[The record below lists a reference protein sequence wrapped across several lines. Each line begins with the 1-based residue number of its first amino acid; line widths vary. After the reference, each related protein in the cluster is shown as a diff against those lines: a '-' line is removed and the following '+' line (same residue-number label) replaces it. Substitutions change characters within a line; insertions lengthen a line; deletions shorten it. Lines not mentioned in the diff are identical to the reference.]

1 MAHDHQETK
10 NQCIGKCAKY
20 YDTKLLVHVPIGV
33 YEFNLIPFYDNV
45 GNWAVHGF
53 QNQVLASI
61 VDKHPG
67 PNHRKCDQ
75 RGRKPVKQRP
85 FLNTKVV
92 GDLKENKLHLA
103 ERVDLFITFKTLRNA
118 NIALLGLAV
127 LVRVVVYVI

>member
-1 MAHDHQETK
+1 M
-10 NQCIGKCAKY
+10 
-20 YDTKLLVHVPIGV
+20 VHVPIGV

>member
-1 MAHDHQETK
+1 MAHDHEETK
-10 NQCIGKCAKY
+10 KKCIGNCPEY
-20 YDTKLLVHVPIGV
+20 YDTEFLVHVPIGV

-45 GNWAVHGF
+45 GYWAVHGF

-75 RGRKPVKQRP
+75 RGHKPVKQRP

-92 GDLKENKLHLA
+92 GDLKENKLHLS
-103 ERVDLFITFKTLRNA
+103 ERVDLFITFKTLGNA
-118 NIALLGLAV
+118 DIALLRLAV
-127 LVRVVVYVI
+127 LVWVVVYVI